1 MLSQP
6 FTCLNHK
13 MKPTIIAILLFSSLL
28 YGRINEDIV
37 ALESRYGKATFV
49 HSSEDSDGTFATFN
63 FQGKNISAVLIEGD
77 CVMEVIEIGP
87 EKLYSNSDAERV
99 TDESVKFAV
108 GLLESVYNWP
118 KEAALKVIQQLGEP
132 VTYGEMR
139 AKLEI
144 DGVAVKTTETFKA
157 QVIVMTKDMED
168 DSYRMKVATVF
179 ASGLVAKSEKSRA
192 QKAAGF

>member
-1 MLSQP
+1 
-6 FTCLNHK
+6 
-13 MKPTIIAILLFSSLL
+13 MKSIIIITLLFSNLL

-49 HSSEDSDGTFATFN
+49 HSAEGSDGTFATFN
-63 FQGKNISAVLIEGD
+63 FQGKDILAVLIEGD
-77 CVMEVIEIGP
+77 CVLEVIEIGP

-99 TDESVKFAV
+99 TDESVKFTV

-118 KEAALKVIQQLGEP
+118 KDEALKVIQQLGEP
-132 VTYGEMR
+132 VTHGEMR

-157 QVIVMTKDMED
+157 KVIVMTKDMED
-168 DSYRMKVATVF
+168 DTYRMKVAAVF
-179 ASGLVAKSEKSRA
+179 GSGVVAKSKTSRA